1 MSKRLYY
8 NTISVLIITLLVLA
22 STSMWID
29 NNRTIE
35 IAPIHV
41 EDVVPIEVIDAS
53 EFKALDHIE
62 PPPDDQEVETV
73 EPDEYDGEVI
83 IATAREVITMQ
94 VVDGVKTFTNHL
106 IG

>member
-22 STSMWID
+22 STSMLID

-62 PPPDDQEVETV
+62 PPPVDQGVETV
-73 EPDEYDGEVI
+73 EPDEYDGEI
-83 IATAREVITMQ
+83 IVATAREVITMQ